1 MGEHWFRYGDERIPF
16 KVCFTPNRQSH
27 VTINV
32 HPNGLVHVDAPDGT
46 ADGDIRAAVTKRAR
60 WISARRRVA
69 LAQLAEHRTRE
80 YRSGEGLLYLGRQYK
95 LLVRSDGSHT
105 APARMRGSNIE
116 VNAPTDNREA
126 VRARLL
132 AWYRERARQH
142 FDRRMS
148 ALAGQ
153 LNWVSE
159 RPPFTLRSM
168 KRQWG
173 NCTVE
178 GAIVLNPS
186 LVKAPRDCVD
196 YVLLH
201 EMTHLLEHNH
211 SPAFYRVLDRVMPD
225 WRSTKLRLDGMA
237 AELLLDFD

>member
-1 MGEHWFRYGDERIPF
+1 MGEHWFRYGDGRIPY

-46 ADGDIRAAVTKRAR
+46 ADDDIRTAVTKRAR
-60 WISARRRVA
+60 WIVIRRSAA
-69 LAQLAEHRTRE
+69 LAQQADRRVRD
-80 YRSGEGLLYLGRQYK
+80 YRSGEELLYLGRRYK
-95 LLVRSDGSHT
+95 LLVRCDG
-105 APARMRGSNIE
+105 AQAVFARMRGGNIE
-116 VNAPTDNREA
+116 IGAAHGDRET

-142 FDRRMS
+142 FERRMT
-148 ALAGQ
+148 ALSGQ

-173 NCTVE
+173 NCTTD
-178 GAIVLNPS
+178 GTIVLNPA
-186 LVKAPRDCVD
+186 LVKAPRECVD

-211 SPAFYRVLDRVMPD
+211 SPAFYRVLDRVMPE
-225 WRSTKLRLDGMA
+225 WRSVKLRLDGMA
-237 AELLLDFD
+237 ANLLDD